1 MGMYDTING
10 EQVKC
15 FSWVSIDNDEIWC
28 HGGDLKYY
36 GTGEEVPYKRPH
48 YNYGKNFIILD
59 LNKYPDSFICQY
71 DYVIHVI
78 RDGKVV
84 ATFNDEIGDIDW
96 SDVSSVVGYYGEP
109 LNIHSS
115 EDMKKYMD
123 AQRKYDSDYENI
135 NNHWDELFKESNKY
149 FIGLGCLDNNS
160 EEKKMRREKIKEI
173 QKLMDE
179 EKERI
184 KPEIEKLSKEHSK
197 WFVDT
202 SNIRDLITLGEFISA
217 CNTHGCDKEYLL
229 DNIRKM
235 LSSDQTLY
243 DRYVEWQE
251 SDEYIKEFKVMMG

>member
-15 FSWVSIDNDEIWC
+15 FSWISIDEVDGVWY

-36 GTGEEVPYKRPH
+36 RTGDEVPYKKPH
-48 YNYGKNFIILD
+48 YNYGKNFVILD
-59 LNKYPDSFICQY
+59 LYPESEYSSY
-71 DYVIHVI
+71 DYIIHVI
-78 RDGKVV
+78 KNGKVA
-84 ATFNDEIGDIDW
+84 ATFNDVIGDIDW
-96 SDVSSVVGYYGEP
+96 PDVSCVVGYYGEL

-115 EDMKKYMD
+115 DDMRNYIK
-123 AQRKYDSDYENI
+123 AQRKFYTDYKNI
-135 NNHWDELFKESNKY
+135 NVRWDELFKESNKY
-149 FIGLGCLDNNS
+149 FIGLGCLDKNS